1 MNFLSRILTALA
13 VFSALVQLPSS
24 TFAQDRPTFT
34 TGVALVPITA
44 VVRDSKSRIVRD
56 LAQDDFQV
64 LENSQPR
71 RILDFRATDRGPVS
85 LAVLFDTSGSMRGP
99 NLAKGRA
106 VLDRLL
112 SAMDGTTDEI
122 ALFTFDNA
130 TRQVTPFTR
139 VAATVRT
146 ALAEWDGWGLTSL
159 YDAIADTAKRVADRR
174 AERRAVIVITDGLD
188 TSSSLT
194 PADVSGLASSIDV
207 PIYVITVAH
216 PQRAE
221 DDQRSDGKET
231 SLADLAS
238 WTGGDLRVAAGA
250 TQADRTIAELMAEL
264 RQQYFLAIE
273 SSAASGWYR
282 LDVTTKRRD
291 LTVRTRSGYY
301 ANPASH

>member
-1 MNFLSRILTALA
+1 MKYSIRTLTALA
-13 VFSALVQLPSS
+13 VFSALVQLPAS
-24 TFAQDRPTFT
+24 TLAQDRPTFT

-56 LAQDDFQV
+56 LARDDFQV

-71 RILDFRATDRGPVS
+71 RILDFRATDLGPVS

-99 NLAKGRA
+99 NLAKGR
-106 VLDRLL
+106 VVVDRLL
-112 SAMDGTTDEI
+112 NAMNGTADEV
-122 ALFTFDNA
+122 ALFTFDN
-130 TRQVTPFTR
+130 TTHQVTPFTR
-139 VAATVRT
+139 DPATVRT
-146 ALAEWDGWGLTSL
+146 ALAAWDGWGLTSL
-159 YDAIADTAKRVADRR
+159 YDAIADAAKRVADRR

-194 PADVSGLASSIDV
+194 AVDVSGLASSIDV
-207 PIYVITVAH
+207 PIYVITIAH

-221 DDQRSDGKET
+221 DDQRSDGKEA

-238 WTGGDLRVAAGA
+238 WTGGDLRVAVGA
-250 TQADRTIAELMAEL
+250 NQADRTIAALMAEL

-282 LDVTTKRRD
+282 LDVTTNRRD

-301 ANPASH
+301 ATPASH

>member
-1 MNFLSRILTALA
+1 MRYSSRILTALA
-13 VFSALVQLPSS
+13 VFAGLVQLPAS

-34 TGVALVPITA
+34 SGVALVPITA

-56 LAQDDFQV
+56 LARDDFQV

-71 RILDFRATDRGPVS
+71 RILDFRATDLGPVS

-99 NLAKGRA
+99 NLAKGR
-106 VLDRLL
+106 VVVDRLL
-112 SAMDGTTDEI
+112 DAMTGTADEV
-122 ALFTFDNA
+122 ALFTFDN
-130 TRQVTPFTR
+130 TTHQVTPFTR
-139 VAATVRT
+139 DAAAVRT
-146 ALAEWDGWGLTSL
+146 ALAASDGWGLTSL

-194 PADVSGLASSIDV
+194 ATDVSGLASSIDV
-207 PIYVITVAH
+207 PIYVIAVAR

-221 DDQRSDGKET
+221 DDQRSDGTEA

-250 TQADRTIAELMAEL
+250 DQADRTIAELMAEL

-291 LTVRTRSGYY
+291 LRVRTRSGYY
-301 ANPASH
+301 AQSVNP